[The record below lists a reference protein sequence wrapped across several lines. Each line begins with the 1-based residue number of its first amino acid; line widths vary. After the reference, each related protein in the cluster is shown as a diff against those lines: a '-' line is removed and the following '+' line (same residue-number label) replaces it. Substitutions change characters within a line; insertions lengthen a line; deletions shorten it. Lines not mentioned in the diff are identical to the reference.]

1 MSGMFSN
8 DHSKYE
14 YSEYSQ
20 TISRWLRT
28 SACFLLS
35 LILSCELAANDI
47 DLFVAD
53 LPTGAQPNVMLIMD
67 TSASMFARPEV
78 CGVFGNCQ
86 YSGPSRMD
94 IAKQVAKDFI
104 SDAQNI
110 NISVMRFNYDE
121 GGRVIF
127 ASEDIDTGRQGAMNA
142 IDSLSPNGFSP
153 MAETL
158 YEAYLYFSGQY
169 TKFAS
174 NPFGSDFRAYWNPGA
189 NYRSPI
195 VTECQKNNIILLT
208 DGAPSY
214 DTSADVDIERMIA
227 GKTIPSHLYHDC
239 HQCLNEIIWYMANH
253 DIHSGFN
260 GDQNVLL
267 SVIGFGEMDQWSSD
281 VLSNSVRAGNG
292 KYYRAEDANQLS
304 QAFADIMVRVNS
316 ESTSFAS
323 PTVPVNAF
331 NSLESTDELYYT
343 VFAPSSGPDWT
354 GNLKRYRLGD
364 DNQIYDA
371 NGNLAIDP
379 VTGFFSDNAQSFW
392 SAAPDGK
399 VVTAG
404 GAASLLDPARP
415 IYTNL
420 TGDRDVELSSDSNR
434 VNEGNFVSFPDGT
447 LGVTGMLEKIS
458 LLQWARGIDIDDDDG
473 DGVLIE
479 PRFSMGDPIHTQ
491 PVIVTY
497 NPWGWHGDV
506 DKTIFFTTND
516 GFLHAVD
523 TSGYTTFSFI
533 PKKLLG
539 NLRMYREGTV
549 RPAISGAP
557 TSDSQ
562 CVWNYQVPGACVP
575 ARYCEE
581 RFEWGDLNLSES
593 CRLIPPTP
601 TNDDECDWDWS
612 RARCAHPEYCKWHY
626 NFPHLVGDTV
636 CDIRPRHEWPA
647 PPPEPDPG
655 RAKIYGMDGPI
666 TVFFRD
672 WNGDGNIT
680 DGHGHAYLFLTMRRG
695 GSNIYSLDV
704 TNRNTPKLRWV
715 IKGDVDSNNKADDDP
730 SRNPDFSELGQTWSK
745 AQLTKVKWQGSE
757 RYVLLFGGG
766 YDEDADQQA
775 EIEENDIGRAIY
787 MVDAYSGEMLW
798 HAGKNGN
805 LSIPEMEYSIPA
817 DLTLVDINQDG
828 LTDYFYAVDIGGQV
842 FRIDINP
849 DNTGSWNFA
858 NGGLIAQLAGESEVD
873 ARRFFEAPTVAV
885 DSNREYLNIAIGS
898 GTRPSPMNT
907 AVEDRMYVI
916 RDRNIFNKPT
926 TYRYAN
932 GGVITEWSLYDAT
945 SNIIQHGNQWDKN
958 AALGS
963 LSGAAG
969 WYMRLEDPGEKILG
983 RASLINGML
992 LFSSFVP
999 QMSSNSCNPGVGLN
1013 YFYAVNIED
1022 GTSVLNVSVMEN
1034 MGSHGRR
1041 MILNSRSIAPQPSVI
1056 SKGGEM
1062 KVCIGSECLVGED
1075 QRLEPANL
1083 KRLKRSFWRE
1093 NR

>member
-1 MSGMFSN
+1 M
-8 DHSKYE
+8 
-14 YSEYSQ
+14 
-20 TISRWLRT
+20 
-28 SACFLLS
+28 
-35 LILSCELAANDI
+35 ILSCELAANDI

-67 TSASMFARPEV
+67 TSASMGTRNLE
-78 CGVFGNCQ
+78 CGGVFGFCQ

-94 IAKQVAKDFI
+94 IAKRVAKDFI

-158 YEAYLYFSGQY
+158 YEAYLYFSGQQ
-169 TKFAS
+169 TKFA
-174 NPFGSDFRAYWNPGA
+174 WNPLGIDFNA
-189 NYRSPI
+189 YSIPGLQYRSPI

-214 DTSADVDIERMIA
+214 DTSADVDIERKVA
-227 GKTIPSHLYHDC
+227 GKTMPDHLHHDC
-239 HQCLNEIIWYMANH
+239 HQCLNEIIWYIANQ

-260 GDQNVLL
+260 GDQNVFL

-281 VLSNSVRAGNG
+281 VLANSVSAGNG
-292 KYYRAEDANQLS
+292 KFYRAEDASQLS

-316 ESTSFAS
+316 ESTSFAA

-404 GAASLLDPARP
+404 GAASHLDPERP
-415 IYTNL
+415 VYTNL
-420 TGDRDVELSSDSNR
+420 SGDRDVELSSGSNR
-434 VNEGNFVSFPDGT
+434 VHEHNVPSFPDGT
-447 LGVTGMLEKIS
+447 LGVAGVFKKMT
-458 LLQWARGIDIDDDDG
+458 LLQWARGLDMDDDDG
-473 DGVLIE
+473 DGVFFE

-497 NPWGWHGDV
+497 NPWGGNGNV
-506 DKTIFFTTND
+506 DQTVFFTTND

-523 TSGYTTFSFI
+523 ASSGYTAFSFI

-575 ARYCEE
+575 ARYCEY
-581 RFEWGDLNLSES
+581 RFQWGDLNLSES
-593 CRLIPPTP
+593 CRVIPPTP

-612 RARCAHPEYCKWHY
+612 KSRCAHPEYCKWHY
-626 NFPHLVGDTV
+626 NGNLVGDSV
-636 CDIRPRHEWPA
+636 CDIRPRHEWPP

-655 RAKIYGMDGPI
+655 RAKVYGMDGPI
-666 TVFFRD
+666 TAFFRD

-704 TNRNTPKLRWV
+704 TNRNAPKLRWV

-730 SRNPDFSELGQTWSK
+730 SRNPDFPELGQTWSK

-766 YDEDADQQA
+766 YDEDADQQVK
-775 EIEENDIGRAIY
+775 IEENDIGRAIY
-787 MVDAYSGEMLW
+787 MVDAYTGEMLW
-798 HAGKNGN
+798 HAGKNGK
-805 LSIPEMEYSIPA
+805 LSIPEMKYSIPA

-842 FRIDINP
+842 FRVDINH
-849 DNTGSWNFA
+849 DNAGSWNFA
-858 NGGLIAQLAGESEVD
+858 NGGLIAQLAGQSEVD
-873 ARRFFEAPTVAV
+873 ARRFFEAPTVAI
-885 DSNREYLNIAIGS
+885 DSKREYLNIAIGS
-898 GTRPSPMNT
+898 GTRPDPMNT
-907 AVEDRMYVI
+907 VVEDRMYVL

-926 TYRYAN
+926 TYRYVN

-945 SNIIQHGNQWDKN
+945 SNIIQHGKQWDKN

-969 WYMRLEDPGEKILG
+969 WFMRLEDPGEKILG

-992 LFSSFVP
+992 LFTSFVP
-999 QMSSNSCNPGVGLN
+999 QVSSNSCSPGVGLN

-1022 GTSVLNVSVMEN
+1022 GTSVLNVSVIEN

-1041 MILNSRSIAPQPSVI
+1041 MILSNRSMSPQPSVI

-1062 KVCIGSECLVGED
+1062 KVCIGSECLVGQD
-1075 QRLEPANL
+1075 RRLEPANL
-1083 KRLKRSFWRE
+1083 KRIKRSFWRE

>member
-1 MSGMFSN
+1 M
-8 DHSKYE
+8 
-14 YSEYSQ
+14 
-20 TISRWLRT
+20 
-28 SACFLLS
+28 
-35 LILSCELAANDI
+35 ILSCELAANDI

-53 LPTGAQPNVMLIMD
+53 LPTAAQPNVMLIMD
-67 TSASMFARPEV
+67 TSSSMHTRDWV
-78 CGVFGNCQ
+78 CGVFGCQ
-86 YSGPSRMD
+86 PSGASRMD
-94 IAKQVAKDFI
+94 IAKRVAKDFI

-127 ASEDIDTGRQGAMNA
+127 ASEDIDTGRERAMNA
-142 IDSLSPNGFSP
+142 IDSLGPWGFSP

-158 YEAYLYFSGQY
+158 YEAYLYFSGQN
-169 TKFAS
+169 TKFAW
-174 NPFGSDFRAYWNPGA
+174 NFFGSDFNAYLTLGGA
-189 NYRSPI
+189 YRSPI

-214 DTSADVDIERMIA
+214 DTSADVDIERLIA
-227 GKTIPSHLYHDC
+227 GKTMPSHLYHDC
-239 HQCLNEIIWYMANH
+239 HQCLNEIIWYMANYDVNSH
-253 DIHSGFN
+253 FN
-260 GDQNVLL
+260 DDQNVLL
-267 SVIGFGEMDQWSSD
+267 SVIGFGDMDQWSSD
-281 VLSNSVRAGNG
+281 VLANSVRAGNG
-292 KYYRAEDANQLS
+292 QYYRAEDADQLS

-316 ESTSFAS
+316 ESTSFAA

-331 NSLESTDELYYT
+331 NSLESTDELFYT
-343 VFAPSSGPDWT
+343 VFAPGSGPDWT

-371 NGNLAIDP
+371 NGSLAIDP
-379 VTGFFSDNAQSFW
+379 VTGFFSDTAQSFW
-392 SAAPDGK
+392 STAPDGK
-399 VVTAG
+399 VVSAG
-404 GAASLLDPARP
+404 GAAAHLDPDRP
-415 IYTNL
+415 VYTNL
-420 TGDRDVELSSDSNR
+420 TGDKDVDLSNDRNR
-434 VNEGNFVSFPDGT
+434 VFEGNVFAFSDGM
-447 LGVTGMLEKIS
+447 LGVTGLLEKMS
-458 LLQWARGIDIDDDDG
+458 LLQWARGLDIDDDDG
-473 DGVLIE
+473 DGTLIE

-491 PVIVTY
+491 PAIVTY
-497 NPWGWHGDV
+497 NPWGWDGRV
-506 DKTIFFTTND
+506 DKTVFFTTND

-523 TSGYTTFSFI
+523 AHTGYTNFSFI
-533 PKKLLG
+533 PRDLLG

-575 ARYCEE
+575 ARYCEY
-581 RFEWGDLNLSES
+581 RFEWGDGPLSDS

-612 RARCAHPEYCKWHY
+612 RARCAHPEYCEWDY
-626 NFPHLVGDTV
+626 NGMLVGNSV

-655 RAKIYGMDGPI
+655 RAKVYGMDGPI

-680 DGHGHAYLFLTMRRG
+680 DGHGHAHLFLTMRRG

-704 TNRNTPKLRWV
+704 THRGAPWLRWV
-715 IKGDVDSNNKADDDP
+715 IKGDLDSNNMADDP
-730 SRNPDFSELGQTWSK
+730 AKNPDFPELGQTWSK
-745 AQLTKVKWQGSE
+745 AQLTKVKWRGSE

-766 YDEDADQQA
+766 YDEDADQQVR
-775 EIEENDIGRAIY
+775 IEENDIGRAIY
-787 MVDAYSGEMLW
+787 MVDAYTGEMLW

-805 LSIPEMEYSIPA
+805 LTISEMKYSIPA

-828 LTDYFYAVDIGGQV
+828 LADFFYAVDIGGQV
-842 FRIDINP
+842 FRIDINH
-849 DNTGSWNFA
+849 NNSAAWNFA
-858 NGGLIAQLAGESEVD
+858 SGGLIAQLAGTSEVD

-907 AVEDRMYVI
+907 VVSDRMYVI

-926 TYRYAN
+926 TYRYFN
-932 GGVITEWSLYDAT
+932 GGVITEWSLHDAT

-958 AALGS
+958 AALSS

-969 WYMRLEDPGEKILG
+969 WFMVLEDPGEKILG

-999 QMSSNSCNPGVGLN
+999 QVSDNSCNPGVGLN
-1013 YFYAVNIED
+1013 YFYAVSIED
-1022 GTSVLNVSVMEN
+1022 GTSALNVSAMEH

-1041 MILNSRSIAPQPSVI
+1041 MILSSRSIAPQPSVI
-1056 SKGGEM
+1056 SKGAGM
-1062 KVCIGSECLVGED
+1062 QVCIGSECLVGDD
-1075 QRLEPANL
+1075 QRLKPDNL
-1083 KRLKRSFWRE
+1083 ERIKRSFWRE